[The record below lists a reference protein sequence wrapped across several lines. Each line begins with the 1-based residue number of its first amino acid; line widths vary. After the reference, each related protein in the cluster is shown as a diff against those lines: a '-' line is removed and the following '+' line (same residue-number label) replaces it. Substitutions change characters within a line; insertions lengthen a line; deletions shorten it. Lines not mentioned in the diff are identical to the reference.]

1 MQATLPTRSEDT
13 TDTILSTTPI
23 HLDSPVRPVRRSR
36 VSRETLGYVW
46 SMAAGAWTLGVMD
59 MSRYEQVFQ
68 SAVPTAL
75 AVTVLGFIIV
85 KLATPNRTVR

>member
-1 MQATLPTRSEDT
+1 MQATLPTRPDDA

-23 HLDSPVRPVRRSR
+23 HLESPVNRLRRPR

-46 SMAAGAWTLGVMD
+46 SMAAGAWTWGMMD
-59 MSRYEQVFQ
+59 MSHYEQVFQ
-68 SAVPTAL
+68 SALPTAL

-85 KLATPNRTVR
+85 KLTIPHRTAR